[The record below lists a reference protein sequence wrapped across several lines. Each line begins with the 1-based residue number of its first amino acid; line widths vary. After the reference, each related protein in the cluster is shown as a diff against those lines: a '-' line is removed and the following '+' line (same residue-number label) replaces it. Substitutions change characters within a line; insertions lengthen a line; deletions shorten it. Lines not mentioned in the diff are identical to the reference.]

1 MAKTI
6 LIAEDNDSVAAPLE
20 QLLQKSGYDTRRAV
34 DGVDALQRIVA
45 QPPDLLLLD
54 LKMPRLHG
62 VELLKKLRQSDK
74 TKALPVVIMTGVY
87 RGDSNIAAA
96 RALGVDTY
104 LEKPFR
110 AGDLLAAIA
119 RNLGGAGA
127 GEPIDRH
134 LLRAH
139 LSRFSGVLKFAIGG
153 RQQQLGFIN
162 GRPVFMRAGVQYENF
177 GDFLRKR
184 GTISVE
190 EYAYYLN
197 AGECRQETLVQM
209 GCLDWPELMQEKLS
223 YLGSELI
230 AAFAF
235 PPFSVESTPLTLPP
249 QMQVISVN
257 LPRIFYGGF
266 HMHPRAAAWQQLRQR
281 YAAHYPV
288 FTANFYQHANFLV
301 LHQNEQEFLQCLD
314 GKTPLQDC
322 LGAGDALLP
331 LLQTLI
337 SLEMV
342 QLAAEPAVHADAG
355 MPMRRLFNLPETDDT
370 SDFAAV
376 EPLEN
381 FTDLVDESE
390 RDDAAMPAATPSS
403 AQSAA
408 QVPSSADGY
417 DLAIGKKVRQ
427 TLAKIKDKNYYEM
440 FDLRQGEFSFDKLK
454 SKYFSYTHEFGPEL
468 LMQLSGEE
476 ASLVEEIL
484 SLVSTAYNTLSDV
497 VKKERYDELLGADRV
512 GLGHKGDD
520 TFQAQVQSQS
530 GKVFIEMEEWDNAI
544 KALQDA
550 VNFDP
555 ENGDY
560 LAHLGWAI
568 YKNPANDR
576 SSAMRER
583 ARQMIN
589 RALTL
594 ERTASG
600 HAFKGWLLFDAGQE
614 NLAEAEFNK
623 ALKVDARNGL
633 ARKGLRSMLEKREQ
647 EKKGLFRKMFR

>member
-1 MAKTI
+1 MTAMAKTI
-6 LIAEDNDSVAAPLE
+6 LIADDNDSVAEPLG
-20 QLLQKSGYDTRRAV
+20 QLLQKAGYTTLRAI
-34 DGVDALQRIVA
+34 DGVDALRQIA
-45 QPPDLLLLD
+45 GKLPDLLLLD

-62 VELLKKLRQSDK
+62 VELLKKLRQSEK
-74 TKALPVVIMTGVY
+74 TKDLPVIVMTGVY
-87 RGDSNIAAA
+87 RGDSNAAAA
-96 RALGVDTY
+96 RALGVESY

-110 AGDLLAAIA
+110 AGDLLAAVA
-119 RNLGGAGA
+119 RGLGVSN

-134 LLRAH
+134 LLRAF
-139 LSRFSGVLKFAIGG
+139 LTRFSGVLRFAIGG

-162 GRPVFMRAGVQYENF
+162 GTPIFMRAGVQYENF

-190 EYAYYLN
+190 EYAYYLEPGN
-197 AGECRQETLVQM
+197 CRQETLVQM
-209 GCLDWPELMQEKLS
+209 GCLDWPGLMQEKLS
-223 YLGSELI
+223 YLGSELV

-235 PPFSVESTPLTLPP
+235 PPFTVEPTPLTLPS
-249 QMQVISVN
+249 QMQVLSIN
-257 LPRIFYGGF
+257 LPRILYGGY
-266 HMHPRAAAWQQLRQR
+266 HMHPRIEAWQQLRHRHAGQF
-281 YAAHYPV
+281 PIL
-288 FTANFYQHANFLV
+288 TSGFYQYSNFLG
-301 LHQNEQEFLQCLD
+301 LHQNEQEFLQCID

-342 QLAAEPAVHADAG
+342 RFAAEPAAHADPG
-355 MPMRRLFNLPETDDT
+355 MPLRRLFNLPEVDDI
-370 SDFAAV
+370 SDFASAQ
-376 EPLEN
+376 PLEN
-381 FTDLVDESE
+381 FTDLVAESDLQAGE
-390 RDDAAMPAATPSS
+390 IPAEAP
-403 AQSAA
+403 AQSS
-408 QVPSSADGY
+408 VPTPGDGY

-427 TLAKIKDKNYYEM
+427 TLAKIKDKNYYEV
-440 FDLRQGEFSFDKLK
+440 FGLRQGEFSFDKLK
-454 SKYFSYTHEFGPEL
+454 SKYFAYTHEFGPEL

-484 SLVSTAYNTLSDV
+484 SVVSTAYNTLSDV
-497 VKKERYDELLGADRV
+497 VKKERYDELLGSDKV

-576 SSAMRER
+576 SATMRER

-594 ERTASG
+594 QRTASG
-600 HAFKGWLLFDAGQE
+600 HAFKGWLLFEAGQE
-614 NLAEAEFNK
+614 NLAEGEFNK
-623 ALKVDARNGL
+623 ALKIDARNSM
-633 ARKGLRSMLEKREQ
+633 ARKGLRGMQEKREQ
-647 EKKGLFRKMFR
+647 EKKGLFRKMFS